1 LEDRVSDGHA
11 SPGRLQIARALS
23 LSKGVIAKYV
33 ERLKRTGLAPERLL
47 AREALARDGVE
58 VIVV

>member
-1 LEDRVSDGHA
+1 LYEGGLSHEK
-11 SPGRLQIARALS
+11 IARALS

-33 ERLKRTGLAPERLL
+33 ERLERTGLAPEQLL